1 MEPKKIEVIGEKLDQ
16 WYNIIIDNKNLL
28 LPWTNFK
35 IFSILAMFRY
45 VGINSG
51 WVDKAVIYY
60 PPDQTARNIYRTKI
74 IIQGKRKDLKR
85 WEFTENDRIG
95 YYRLLSESEAIKID
109 WRRLRKLN
117 DNDLNTVIKS
127 VT

>member
-1 MEPKKIEVIGEKLDQ
+1 
-16 WYNIIIDNKNLL
+16 
-28 LPWTNFK
+28 
-35 IFSILAMFRY
+35 MFRY

-51 WVDKAVIYY
+51 WVDKVVIYY

-74 IIQGKRKDLKR
+74 IIQKKRKDLKR

-109 WRRLRKLN
+109 WWRLRKLN